1 MTTSSTRRSSKKARR
16 TCASRG
22 LAPGGGTIDTERISA
37 SMEEGVLTIEVPKVE
52 QARPGRIEVKAS
64 QT

>member
-1 MTTSSTRRSSKKARR
+1 M
-16 TCASRG
+16 CAPRG
-22 LAPGGGTIDTERISA
+22 LAPGGSTIDTERISA
-37 SMEEGVLTIEVPKVE
+37 SMEEGVLTIEVPMVE